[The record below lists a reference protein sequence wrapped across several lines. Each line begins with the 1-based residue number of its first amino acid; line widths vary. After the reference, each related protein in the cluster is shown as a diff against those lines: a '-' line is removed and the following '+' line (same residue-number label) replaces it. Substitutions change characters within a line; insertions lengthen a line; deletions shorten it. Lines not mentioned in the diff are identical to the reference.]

1 MDTTKLMINLQLACD
16 QAEAIG
22 AVCTL
27 LGVAF
32 DLEKKHGGAEKNTI
46 EDLLKIA
53 LWNLSDVAEYLEGLR
68 EFCKAG
74 YREETDNRL

>member
-32 DLEKKHGGAEKNTI
+32 DLEKKHGGAEKDTI

-53 LWNLSDVAEYLEGLR
+53 LWNLSDVAEYLESLGV
-68 EFCKAG
+68 EVKSDG
-74 YREETDNRL
+74 KEQENRC